1 MRAFMKGLVK
11 NFWIEGIELF
21 ELNGE
26 RNIPTQIT
34 YQEKEILI
42 GNLLK
47 PNLGEKIVSQNFK
60 INLGEYVIGESNYK
74 VFDTNIGSKS
84 AMEISKDYI
93 SKLLSAF
100 EYSRN
105 IDKNSKEKIKIT
117 IAEPISFQSGS
128 EDEKWLKNYRKNIK
142 RILSDYG
149 EVDFLPKPFA
159 VYQYYKYGLKIPL
172 LQDKAKNIVLIID
185 FGGGTFDVSII
196 ETTNQGE
203 ISQSGK
209 HSRPLASRSRAFGGF
224 KVNAVIAEYLILRGL
239 DNKSDKQKGNE
250 YIKLYYRIQKGENS
264 LYRTLN
270 E

>member
-1 MRAFMKGLVK
+1 MRVFMKGLVK

-60 INLGEYVIGESNYK
+60 INLGEYVIGETNYK

-100 EYSRN
+100 ESSKN
-105 IDKNSKEKIKIT
+105 IDKNSKEKMVMH
-117 IAEPISFQSGS
+117 Q
-128 EDEKWLKNYRKNIK
+128 
-142 RILSDYG
+142 
-149 EVDFLPKPFA
+149 
-159 VYQYYKYGLKIPL
+159 
-172 LQDKAKNIVLIID
+172 
-185 FGGGTFDVSII
+185 
-196 ETTNQGE
+196 
-203 ISQSGK
+203 
-209 HSRPLASRSRAFGGF
+209 
-224 KVNAVIAEYLILRGL
+224 
-239 DNKSDKQKGNE
+239 KS
-250 YIKLYYRIQKGENS
+250 
-264 LYRTLN
+264 
-270 E
+270 